1 MSTQSIVKKGLVLAV
16 GAGALVVAGASD
28 ASALELTNRFESGSS
43 HSSTVTKVSGTRMVK
58 TDGYVKSTDII
69 SGYKDGLYKYVETHA
84 YEGFWTQEN
93 LKIDSTSHTTT
104 KSSFHEVG
112 FRTSY

>member
-58 TDGYVKSTDII
+58 LMAMSNRQTSSLAIKMACI
-69 SGYKDGLYKYVETHA
+69 SM
-84 YEGFWTQEN
+84 
-93 LKIDSTSHTTT
+93 
-104 KSSFHEVG
+104 
-112 FRTSY
+112 